1 MIRNALREERD
12 KLLTEVLRLREKVRV
27 LERRL
32 AKLKKERK

>member
-12 KLLTEVLRLREKVRV
+12 RLLTEVLRLREKVRV